1 MHVPIKVDYGVRAL
15 VDLAIY
21 GSDGNSLRSS
31 DISERTAIPNAY
43 LAQVLNSLKRAGFVK
58 SIRGPNG
65 GHELAVDPETIH
77 LSSIMEVLDGTD
89 NLVNCLGDDNFCVHS
104 AACAQK
110 EIWRTVEEA
119 IHGVLFS
126 ITVAD
131 LARRTQVIK
140 LQI

>member
-65 GHELAVDPETIH
+65 GHELAVDPDTIH

-89 NLVNCLGDDNFCVHS
+89 NLVNCLDDDNFCVHS
-104 AACAQK
+104 PACAQK

-131 LARRTQVIK
+131 LARRTQFIK

>member
-1 MHVPIKVDYGVRAL
+1 MHIPIKVDYGVRAL

-65 GHELAVDPETIH
+65 GHELAVDPDTIH

-89 NLVNCLGDDNFCVHS
+89 NLVNCLDDDNFCVHS
-104 AACAQK
+104 PACAQK

-119 IHGVLFS
+119 IHGFLFS

-131 LARRTQVIK
+131 LARRTQFIK